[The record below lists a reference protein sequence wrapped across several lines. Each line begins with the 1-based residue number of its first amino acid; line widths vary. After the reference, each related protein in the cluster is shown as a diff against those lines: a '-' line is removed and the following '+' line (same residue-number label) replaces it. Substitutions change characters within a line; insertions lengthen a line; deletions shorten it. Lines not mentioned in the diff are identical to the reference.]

1 MKLTNVIASIFSRI
15 LPKPD
20 HFALMVYHQR
30 EADFHGHAGRVWDH
44 HYHMSR
50 ADFHADA
57 LNAQRY
63 AATQKPAR
71 DTRDDVVLTM
81 EDELNLCNPNSDR

>member
-1 MKLTNVIASIFSRI
+1 MIKSILNAIASVVF
-15 LPKPD
+15 PKPD
-20 HFALMVYHQR
+20 HFALMVHHQR

-57 LNAQRY
+57 LNAERFAASQR
-63 AATQKPAR
+63 KPKTR
-71 DTRDDVVLTM
+71 DTRHDVVLSM
-81 EDELNLCNPNSDR
+81 EDELRLCRSEK